1 MANAKV
7 TLVSNKNQTGCDM
20 IDIVQVS
27 AGQRVCMGQF
37 HIDIFWQHQQSEI
50 WTLLKN
56 GVEVEC
62 EIIPIKSKG
71 QHDEG

>member
-27 AGQRVCMGQF
+27 AGQRVCMGQI
-37 HIDIFWQHQQSEI
+37 HIDVFWQHQQSEI

-56 GVEVEC
+56 RVEVEC
-62 EIIPIKSKG
+62 EIVPIVRSK
-71 QHDEG
+71 E

>member
-7 TLVSNKNQTGCDM
+7 ILVSNKNQTGGDM

-27 AGQRVCMGQF
+27 ARQRVCMGQI
-37 HIDIFWQHQQSEI
+37 HIDVFWQHQQSEI

-56 GVEVEC
+56 RVEVEC
-62 EIIPIKSKG
+62 EIVPIVRSK
-71 QHDEG
+71 E

>member
-7 TLVSNKNQTGCDM
+7 ILVSNKNQTAGDM
-20 IDIVQVS
+20 IDIIQVS
-27 AGQRVCMGQF
+27 AGQRVCMGQI
-37 HIDIFWQHQQSEI
+37 HIDVFWQHQQTPI

-62 EIIPIKSKG
+62 EIVPVVK
-71 QHDEG
+71 E